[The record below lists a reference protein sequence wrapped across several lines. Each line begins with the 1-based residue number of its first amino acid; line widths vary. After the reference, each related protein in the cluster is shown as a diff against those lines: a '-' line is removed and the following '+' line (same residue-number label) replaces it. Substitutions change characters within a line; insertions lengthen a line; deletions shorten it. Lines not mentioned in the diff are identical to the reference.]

1 MAFVTE
7 LGNVT
12 SFAEFQDVVDK
23 DQRLFT
29 TNESLSDDIVD
40 AHLIRAT
47 ERILT
52 KLRASAW
59 WKAYYVQRDNS
70 INYRTSADIPALDPN
85 LIIARKN
92 DFTDLCV
99 YTALSE
105 FILPGIAD
113 FGNEDNAERQKMGYY
128 TQKAETLFGELIS
141 MGDWYDFDDDST
153 IESTEKSPGYF
164 NLKRVR

>member
-7 LGNVT
+7 SGTVT

-40 AHLIRAT
+40 AHLVRAT
-47 ERILT
+47 ERILA

-59 WKAYYVQRDNS
+59 WKAYYVKRDSS
-70 INYRTSADIPALDPN
+70 ISYNTTADIPAVN
-85 LIIARKN
+85 ANRIKGRVN

-105 FILPGIAD
+105 FILPGVAD

-141 MGDWYDFDDDST
+141 AGDWYDFDNDNT
-153 IESTEKSPGYF
+153 VESSEKSPGYY
-164 NLKRVR
+164 NPKRVR